1 MCAALYMSVITP
13 LSSSMQSY
21 TPLHIWLVVV
31 LPGCCCTI
39 VPGSTPSMCTLVLC
53 LNGLWIGISCRP
65 MQLMLL
71 IVVEWE
77 WPVVQSITLFFT
89 KLPHFA
95 PTNSPPIHPLPP
107 SNPGLSSL
115 DAVEQ
120 SNFQRYMCSKLL
132 LVHGVWLSL
141 YWSFSH
147 TQFAQVLVP
156 FLVKTR
162 FEQQSIF
169 FLPSYS
175 SSVFL
180 FH

>member
-1 MCAALYMSVITP
+1 MS
-13 LSSSMQSY
+13 
-21 TPLHIWLVVV
+21 
-31 LPGCCCTI
+31 
-39 VPGSTPSMCTLVLC
+39 
-53 LNGLWIGISCRP
+53 LNLWFMSP
-65 MQLMLL
+65 
-71 IVVEWE
+71 
-77 WPVVQSITLFFT
+77 
-89 KLPHFA
+89 
-95 PTNSPPIHPLPP
+95 PPIHPLPP

-175 SSVFL
+175 SSVFYSIKYCNL
-180 FH
+180 SKYCSSSEHCSFSEYCIWYHRIFPCNMYQYNWRSGMKTG

>member
-1 MCAALYMSVITP
+1 MGSSCCHCPFCPFKMGLQNIILAWLKQVYRIMCAALYMSVITP
-13 LSSSMQSY
+13 LSSSLQSY

-95 PTNSPPIHPLPP
+95 PTNSPIHHQFTLYHHQTQVCPL
-107 SNPGLSSL
+107 
-115 DAVEQ
+115 
-120 SNFQRYMCSKLL
+120 
-132 LVHGVWLSL
+132 
-141 YWSFSH
+141 
-147 TQFAQVLVP
+147 
-156 FLVKTR
+156 
-162 FEQQSIF
+162 
-169 FLPSYS
+169 
-175 SSVFL
+175 
-180 FH
+180 